1 MPSLRWKRAMMRRRE
16 SDRGTLHLED
26 LEQSRC
32 RRFHFVF
39 RVPEPLPFA
48 LSKWRL
54 YFLYFEAATQCIL
67 SLLHFCF

>member
-1 MPSLRWKRAMMRRRE
+1 MQSLRWKRAMMRRRE

-54 YFLYFEAATQCIL
+54 YFCILRSTFVFEANFL
-67 SLLHFCF
+67 WD